1 MATGT
6 GISTVNLRELEG
18 DLSPAALDA
27 EVPTTPELEGP
38 RQGVTF
44 DLAGIEGMQVDVC
57 TGIIYLSLKAQGR
70 VVAFDRS
77 DNSVTEIAA
86 GLGGPGHLLGT
97 YRTGLSCPDSFNL
110 IIIEETADQLS
121 LAIPSQDTVITPWVP
136 ATDPLDLTLLPP
148 SPFAGEVSVIF
159 NQVPAGGGTETN
171 EVSGV
176 EVADL
181 YEAEA
186 VNPPVTIA
194 ASDTTAAPGPDL
206 VVGTTSGGA
215 GSAVE
220 TSLFFRPGEDDA
232 QAGGADEGNVLLF
245 TLDYDESRLTF
256 DSSDAGL
263 DGIPDGVTNNLAGDF
278 LVFVLHDA
286 DRTEGELG
294 FLVVDAEAPF
304 TPIPEQD
311 LFDLGFTIQG
321 GASGTAFLLL
331 STPGSQ
337 LVDVLMALQ
346 ALDDAVSGGVL
357 VVP

>member
-97 YRTGLSCPDSFNL
+97 YRSGVGCPDSFTL
-110 IIIEETADQLS
+110 IIIEETANQLS
-121 LAIPSQDTVITPWVP
+121 LAIPSQDTVLTPWVP
-136 ATDPLDLTLLPP
+136 AEAPLDLVLLPL
-148 SPFAGEVSVIF
+148 SPFTGETSVVF
-159 NQVPAGGGTETN
+159 NQVPAGGGVETN
-171 EVSGV
+171 EVAGV
-176 EVADL
+176 EVGDL
-181 YEAEA
+181 YEDEA
-186 VNPPVTIA
+186 VNPPVTITA
-194 ASDTTAAPGPDL
+194 ADTTAAPGPDL
-206 VVGTTSGGA
+206 VVGKASGAAGGA
-215 GSAVE
+215 VD

-232 QAGGADEGNVLLF
+232 QAGGPDEGNVLLF

-256 DSSDAGL
+256 DASDAGM

-311 LFDLGFTIQG
+311 LFDLGFTVQS
-321 GASGTAFLLL
+321 GASGFAFLLL

-346 ALDDAVSGGVL
+346 ALDEAVSGGITI
-357 VVP
+357 VP